1 MALSVTILSECR
13 LGTDGNPRSH
23 LTNGLLVQ
31 SQLLPVQ
38 EGAESQS
45 KRTRIERYMVKNL
58 PKWNE
63 TLTKISLDKFE
74 AKLSEAKKSVSMRAQ
89 INK

>member
-1 MALSVTILSECR
+1 
-13 LGTDGNPRSH
+13 
-23 LTNGLLVQ
+23 
-31 SQLLPVQ
+31 
-38 EGAESQS
+38 
-45 KRTRIERYMVKNL
+45 MVKNL

-89 INK
+89 INKQQVSSLAIFQFGDTAKLVCWEQKIT